1 MQPFAPASPAS
12 TTLSVPLRRTWLS
25 LPLLGLLA
33 ARSSW
38 AQAPGGMGGGRGP
51 GERESGSSKCA
62 ASAAE
67 PAGSM
72 LIKLYAEERLRTLPE
87 ELALAPAQL
96 ALYARYA
103 DALQRLI
110 LDENSWAVR
119 APQADAN
126 PLASIGAQIDRANNR
141 SAAWEDVL
149 DAVKPLYAQLNPE
162 QQAIARKR
170 LVVSL
175 EPSAWPAGGAS
186 RPNGPRGGE
195 APPPAP

>member
-1 MQPFAPASPAS
+1 MQPFTPVSKPPS
-12 TTLSVPLRRTWLS
+12 MRPRRIWLS
-25 LPLLGLLA
+25 LTLLGLLA
-33 ARSSW
+33 VQSSW
-38 AQAPGGMGGGRGP
+38 AQAPDGMGGGRPP
-51 GERESGSSKCA
+51 GGRESDNSKCA
-62 ASAAE
+62 ASATE

-87 ELALAPAQL
+87 ELALVPAQL
-96 ALYARYA
+96 PLFERYA
-103 DALQRLI
+103 QALQRLM

-119 APQADAN
+119 APVADAN
-126 PLASIGAQIDRANNR
+126 PLTTIGAQIDRANNR

-149 DAVKPLYAQLNPE
+149 DAAKPLYAQLSTA

-175 EPSAWPAGGAS
+175 EPSAWPTQSAM
-186 RPNGPRGGE
+186 RPGSPRSGD

>member
-1 MQPFAPASPAS
+1 MQPFAPASQPPS
-12 TTLSVPLRRTWLS
+12 IRPRRTWLS
-25 LPLLGLLA
+25 LSLLGLLA
-33 ARSSW
+33 VQSSW
-38 AQAPGGMGGGRGP
+38 AQAPGGMGGGRPP
-51 GERESGSSKCA
+51 GGRESDSSKCA
-62 ASAAE
+62 ASTAE

-87 ELALAPAQL
+87 ELALVPAQVPL
-96 ALYARYA
+96 FERYA
-103 DALQRLI
+103 QALQRLI

-119 APQADAN
+119 APIIDSN
-126 PLASIGAQIDRANNR
+126 PIASIGTQIDRANNR

-149 DAVKPLYAQLNPE
+149 DAVKPLYAQLSTA

-175 EPSAWPAGGAS
+175 EPSAWPTQSAMRAGG
-186 RPNGPRGGE
+186 PRSGD

>member
-1 MQPFAPASPAS
+1 MQLFAPASQRPS
-12 TTLSVPLRRTWLS
+12 MRPRRTWLS

-33 ARSSW
+33 VHSSW
-38 AQAPGGMGGGRGP
+38 AQAPGGMGGGRPP
-51 GERESGSSKCA
+51 GGRESDNNKCA
-62 ASAAE
+62 SSAAE

-87 ELALAPAQL
+87 ELALVPAQL
-96 ALYARYA
+96 PLFERYA
-103 DALQRLI
+103 QALQRLM

-119 APQADAN
+119 APLAEAN
-126 PLASIGAQIDRANNR
+126 PIASIGTQIDRANNR

-149 DAVKPLYAQLNPE
+149 DAVKPLYAQLSTA

-175 EPSAWPAGGAS
+175 EPSAWPAQSAM
-186 RPNGPRGGE
+186 RPGSLRSGE
-195 APPPAP
+195 VPPTPQ

>member
-1 MQPFAPASPAS
+1 MHRTHRP
-12 TTLSVPLRRTWLS
+12 RRAWLS

-33 ARSSW
+33 ARGSW
-38 AQAPGGMGGGRGP
+38 AQAPGGMGGGRPSG
-51 GERESGSSKCA
+51 GREPDSSKCV

-87 ELALAPAQL
+87 ELALVPAQL
-96 ALYARYA
+96 PLFERYA
-103 DALQRLI
+103 QALQRLM

-119 APQADAN
+119 APLNDAN
-126 PLASIGAQIDRANNR
+126 PLATIGAQIDRANNR

-149 DAVKPLYAQLNPE
+149 DAAKPLNAQLSAG

-175 EPSAWPAGGAS
+175 EPSAWPAQSAA
-186 RPNGPRGGE
+186 RPSGPRLGD